1 MHRIKS
7 FSVFRTS
14 ATMGILMF
22 LFVLACFLL
31 VASLGLIGFLVS
43 LIRHS
48 AIQHAKAHPA
58 PPHELGRW
66 FFAAMPFLEG
76 FVGFLFT
83 ALFCWVYNRIAS
95 FTGGIELKV
104 VGLPEAPT
112 QSDPQIDS

>member
-31 VASLGLIGFLVS
+31 VASFALIGLLVS
-43 LIRHS
+43 LISHS
-48 AIQHAKAHPA
+48 AIHHTAVNPA
-58 PPHELGRW
+58 MPHELRW
-66 FFAAMPFLEG
+66 VFAAMPLIEG
-76 FVGFLFT
+76 MGVFLFT
-83 ALFCWVYNRIAS
+83 ALFCWLYNRIAP

-104 VGLPEAPT
+104 VGLPEALPQT
-112 QSDPQIDS
+112 QLKVDS